1 MMLISNVFGLL
12 SLITFVL
19 IFVFFYLTVIKGTKY
34 DRNNNLPDIYLMLV
48 VGNTILFIIFIS
60 ITGISSNM

>member
-19 IFVFFYLTVIKGTKY
+19 IFVFFYLTVIEGTKY

-60 ITGISSNM
+60 IAGISSNM

>member
-19 IFVFFYLTVIKGTKY
+19 IFVFFYLTVIESTKY

-60 ITGISSNM
+60 IAGISSNM

>member
-60 ITGISSNM
+60 ITGLSSNM